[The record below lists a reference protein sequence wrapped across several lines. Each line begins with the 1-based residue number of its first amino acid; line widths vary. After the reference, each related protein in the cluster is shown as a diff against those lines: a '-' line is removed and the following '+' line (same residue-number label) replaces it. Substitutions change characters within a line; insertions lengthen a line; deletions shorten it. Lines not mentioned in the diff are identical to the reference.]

1 MDTLFDRTTVKTS
14 GKLRRLK
21 KIPVSFKRWAAFTL
35 IELLVVIAIIAILAA
50 LLLPALANAKRKAE
64 QAGCLS
70 NFRQAH
76 LALQMWV
83 DDNNDWLPPGQG
95 QKSGLWHGQQITYNQ
110 TDTDQLVYYLAPY
123 LSYKAPDAT
132 TREAKVMICPGYR
145 KALVGVTNL
154 ANRVAYVRTVPTH
167 VGLTNAA
174 GQVLFDPFGYP
185 PYNGA
190 APLPPHKLSEVQSV
204 RPLSDVWFMIDADQ
218 VAFATAGWV
227 AELPPKPVHGSVRNY
242 VYFDGHVSTKKV
254 GKTSAY

>member
-1 MDTLFDRTTVKTS
+1 MRAS
-14 GKLRRLK
+14 LK
-21 KIPVSFKRWAAFTL
+21 QRIAFTL

-64 QAGCLS
+64 QTGCLS
-70 NFRQAH
+70 NFRQCQ
-76 LALQMWV
+76 LALHMWL
-83 DDNNDWLPPGQG
+83 DDNADWLPPGQG
-95 QKSGLWHGQQITYNQ
+95 KTSGLWHGQQITYNQ

-145 KALVGVTNL
+145 RSLVGVSNL
-154 ANRVAYVRTVPTH
+154 VNRVAYVRTVPSH
-167 VGLTNAA
+167 AGLTNGA

-185 PYNGA
+185 AYQGA
-190 APLPPHKLSEVQSV
+190 PPKPPHKLGEIQSV
-204 RPLSDVWFMIDADQ
+204 RPLTEVWFMIDADQ

-227 AELPPKPVHGSVRNY
+227 DELPPKPVHGSVRNY
-242 VYFDGHVSTKKV
+242 VYFDGHVSTKKI

>member
-1 MDTLFDRTTVKTS
+1 M
-14 GKLRRLK
+14 
-21 KIPVSFKRWAAFTL
+21 KRWIAFTL

-70 NFRQAH
+70 NFRQSH

-83 DDNNDWLPPGQG
+83 DDNGEWLPPGQG
-95 QKSGLWHGQQITYNQ
+95 SKSGLWHGQQITYNKN
-110 TDTDQLVYYLAPY
+110 DTDQLVYYLAPY
-123 LSYKAPDAT
+123 LSYKSPDGT

-145 KALVGVTNL
+145 RSLVGVTNL
-154 ANRVAYVRTVPTH
+154 INRVAYVRTVPGH
-167 VGLTNAA
+167 AGLTNGA

-185 PYNGA
+185 AYSGA
-190 APLPPHKLSEVQSV
+190 APLPPHKLTEIQAV

-242 VYFDGHVSTKKV
+242 VYFDGHVSTKKI
-254 GKTSAY
+254 GKTSSY